1 MNELYSFSEAV
12 AHALATRAPVVAL
25 ETTLVTHGLPHPD
38 GIAAALA
45 LEEEVRQ
52 SCATPATIGVL
63 RGTIRIGITRE
74 ELDELAT
81 TPGVCK
87 TNLSN
92 LAAVVA
98 SGGLGS
104 TTVAA
109 TMHAAHMNGIRVLAT
124 GGIGGVH
131 RGAADS
137 GDVSADLTALGRV
150 PVAVVCAGAKAIL
163 DLPRTLEMLE
173 TLGVPVLGLETDDFP
188 AFYRRASG
196 LRVDHRVE
204 SIAELAAAVGAHFRL
219 GLGTGVLV
227 ANPVPAAAEMSRDL
241 YDRAL
246 QAALADT
253 QLHGIRGRAVTPF
266 LLDRLRALT
275 GGESV
280 RTNLALLRHN
290 ARVAAQLATELAA
303 RAAHG
308 NERRTP

>member
-1 MNELYSFSEAV
+1 
-12 AHALATRAPVVAL
+12 VVAL
-25 ETTLVTHGLPHPD
+25 ETTVVTHGLPRPD
-38 GIAAALA
+38 GVAAALA

-52 SCATPATIGVL
+52 SGATPATIGVV
-63 RGTIRIGITRE
+63 RGAIRIGITRE

-81 TPGVCK
+81 TPGVSK

-92 LAAVVA
+92 LAAVIA

-109 TMHAAHMNGIRVLAT
+109 TMYAAHRAGIRVFAT

-131 RGAADS
+131 RGAGES
-137 GDVSADLTALGRV
+137 GDVSSDVTSLGRV

-173 TLGVPVLGLETDDFP
+173 TLGVPVIGLGTDDFP
-188 AFYRRASG
+188 AFYRRSSG
-196 LRVDHRVE
+196 LPVDCRVD
-204 SIAELAAAVGAHFRL
+204 SIAELAATIDAHFRL
-219 GLGTGVLV
+219 GLGTAVVV
-227 ANPVPAAAEMSRDL
+227 ANPVPAADEMPRDV

-246 QAALADT
+246 QAALADMEA
-253 QLHGIRGRAVTPF
+253 QRVRGRAVTPF
-266 LLDRLRALT
+266 LLDRLRAFT

-290 ARVAAQLATELAA
+290 ARVAARLATELAA
-303 RAAHG
+303 LDRAPHRAGAEKHDNAEG
-308 NERRTP
+308 TKTAKL